1 MYSNFESTVKEII
14 GIDGGLCG
22 YEELV
27 EPADPPEGAGMVA
40 IERWKTASKKYHTTV
55 ELHKK
60 ECSKLYGVLLGQM
73 SETSQIRTSEMPSG
87 KRAIEECDPLGVLSY
102 VVSTHMNNKRHGET
116 FNIIIAIRNYYSN
129 KMTANKDL
137 AAYYSSCRT
146 LLFIKN
152 KFYRLADEETPEHT
166 DEFHSVLCIT
176 GLNTNYS
183 ENISTFRNK
192 VRPWPQSMAEAN
204 HGAANFLT
212 EKPVHNGA
220 PPNSEKRNVFG
231 ASRSGRAGSG
241 GRGGRGRHNQSQS
254 GAEKGG
260 CDTPS
265 SENTARAG
273 TPYRDREAT
282 PHRERSGTVQEYGT
296 RYGGCNNC
304 GEEGQYSY
312 ECKKPPRKNA
322 PARHTS
328 SEK

>member
-1 MYSNFESTVKEII
+1 
-14 GIDGGLCG
+14 
-22 YEELV
+22 
-27 EPADPPEGAGMVA
+27 
-40 IERWKTASKKYHTTV
+40 
-55 ELHKK
+55 
-60 ECSKLYGVLLGQM
+60 M

-241 GRGGRGRHNQSQS
+241 GEAAEAATTRARVELRREGTTPLAARIQREQALPIEIGRPPRTERGVVPYRSTVRDMGAATIAARRANTVMSVRSRRGRTHQRV
-254 GAEKGG
+254 
-260 CDTPS
+260 TLL
-265 SENTARAG
+265 
-273 TPYRDREAT
+273 
-282 PHRERSGTVQEYGT
+282 
-296 RYGGCNNC
+296 
-304 GEEGQYSY
+304 
-312 ECKKPPRKNA
+312 RKSKC
-322 PARHTS
+322 HI
-328 SEK
+328 